1 VPKGVWIAQ
10 SKRRAVTIQIGSGT
24 LSRCWR
30 VLLLTCRRGRH
41 LIYVAALSRVW
52 IAFSSGWIMQTLRK
66 ISARVG
72 AVIGYR
78 LLASHIAFCGA
89 ATVVISASLLFETVS
104 ERAQAA
110 TDGAE
115 RVVVTPSRGSTTISL
130 RDRLV
135 VGLQARLK
143 SEVAFVELV
152 AAKVRTGQL
161 PQRLVDETFL
171 WARQR
176 VLNGRTS
183 RSYRPIVFFEPAM
196 RARARRLK
204 VEL

>member
-1 VPKGVWIAQ
+1 
-10 SKRRAVTIQIGSGT
+10 
-24 LSRCWR
+24 
-30 VLLLTCRRGRH
+30 
-41 LIYVAALSRVW
+41 LIYVAAL
-52 IAFSSGWIMQTLRK
+52 ISSLERILIWWIMQTLRK

-89 ATVVISASLLFETVS
+89 AAVVVSASLLFETVS

-110 TDGAE
+110 TNEAE

-176 VLNGRTS
+176 VSNGRTS
-183 RSYRPIVFFEPAM
+183 RSYRPIVFFQPAM
-196 RARARRLK
+196 RARAKRLK
-204 VEL
+204 VDL